1 MVHHAIFGKLKRA
14 WLRSGS
20 NDPARQHFARQ
31 SLPQPRDGTG
41 ESQQKRGFVHGM
53 AGANPVG
60 LTDQK
65 GSGRP
70 MDNTLLVSLSQ
81 QLAAY
86 RSMDV
91 IANNIANINTPAY
104 KRESVQFA
112 EYVQQAE
119 PSEGET
125 GSQPISFVQD
135 KGSVLD
141 LTQGALSPTG
151 ATFDLAINGP
161 GYFTVK
167 TAGGN
172 RYTRDGHFTLDGNGR
187 VVTEQGDALQGDGG
201 DITVTND
208 DGDVH
213 IAQDGTITGA
223 RGQLGQ
229 IKLAD
234 FANDSALQ
242 KEGASLYSTDQTP
255 ATVATPQI
263 QQGSLEESNV
273 KPVIEISHM
282 LDVLRNYQT
291 TANLMQTQED
301 LMRNAIDKLGAAPNS
316 N

>member
-1 MVHHAIFGKLKRA
+1 MTGCGSVSPGRVC
-14 WLRSGS
+14 RSQK
-20 NDPARQHFARQ
+20 PAREKSRKSAVFQ
-31 SLPQPRDGTG
+31 
-41 ESQQKRGFVHGM
+41 RGI

-91 IANNIANINTPAY
+91 IANNIANTSTAGY
-104 KRESVQFA
+104 KRESMQFA
-112 EYVQQAE
+112 EYIQQTQ

-125 GSQPISFVQD
+125 GPQQISFVQD
-135 KGSVLD
+135 KGTVLD
-141 LTQGALSPTG
+141 LTQGAVTHTGSP
-151 ATFDLAINGP
+151 FDLAINGK

-167 TAGGN
+167 TANGN
-172 RYTRDGHFTLDGNGR
+172 RYTRDGHFTLDGEGR

-201 DITVTND
+201 DITVTSD
-208 DGDVH
+208 DGDIH

-234 FANDSALQ
+234 FANDGALR
-242 KEGASLYSTDQTP
+242 KEGASLYSTTQDPTSVETP
-255 ATVATPQI
+255 SIT
-263 QQGSLEESNV
+263 QGSLEESNV
-273 KPVIEISHM
+273 QPVIEMSHM
-282 LDVLRNYQT
+282 MDLLRNYQT
-291 TANLMQTQED
+291 TASLMESQED
-301 LMRNAIDKLGAAPNS
+301 LMKNAIDKLAAAPTN
-316 N
+316 